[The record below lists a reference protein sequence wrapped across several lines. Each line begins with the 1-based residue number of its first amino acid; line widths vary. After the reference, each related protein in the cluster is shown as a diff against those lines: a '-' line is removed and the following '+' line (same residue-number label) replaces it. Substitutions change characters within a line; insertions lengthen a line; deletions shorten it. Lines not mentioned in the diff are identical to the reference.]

1 MIRGDQAGRETEQK
15 EPSSLA
21 SQVSSRVI
29 TAWCMYDW
37 ANSPFATTLMSALF
51 PPFFRSLVINAGLP
65 VSDATAFWGYTASAA
80 LLIGAFISPLL
91 GAVSDFTGGKK
102 RYLGVFAGI
111 GIVATA
117 AFIFIGDDT
126 WSLASLLY
134 IIAAI
139 GFSGSIVFYE
149 SLLPHITT
157 RKTIDAV
164 SSRGYAIGYLGG
176 GTLLAINVLW
186 VSHPEWFGMPDIGFA
201 LRASFLSVAI
211 WWAVFS
217 IPFFARVPEPP
228 VNRSRRSGRD
238 RAVLLQGFS
247 RLVSTFREV
256 RKYKQLFVF
265 LVAFWVYSD
274 GIGTI
279 IRMATAYGDEI
290 GISIIDMTLA
300 LVITQFVAVPF
311 TFLFSRHAGR
321 FGAKRSILLT
331 LAVYSCVSLSAFFMK
346 TALHFYILALVVGT
360 VQGGAGA
367 LSRSLYG
374 SMVPKNRSAEF
385 FGFFSLSAKFAGIF
399 GPTVFG
405 LVSHFTGQSRFSI
418 ISVIIFFIV
427 GAIVLSRVDIDEG
440 VRVARA
446 EDREEE
452 PGEIAAISPRIR
464 T

>member
-1 MIRGDQAGRETEQK
+1 LRRRWPRTNEVDT
-15 EPSSLA
+15 LA
-21 SQVSSRVI
+21 I
-29 TAWCMYDW
+29 KAWCIYDW

-65 VSDATAFWGYTASAA
+65 ESNATAFWGYTASAA
-80 LLIGAFISPLL
+80 LLIAAFISPVL
-91 GAVSDFTGGKK
+91 GAVSDYTGGKK
-102 RYLGVFAGI
+102 RYVGAFAAVGI
-111 GIVATA
+111 AATA
-117 AFIFIGDDT
+117 SFVFIGSDT

-149 SLLPHITT
+149 SLLPHIAS
-157 RKTIDAV
+157 KDSIDRV

-186 VSHPEWFGMPDIGFA
+186 VTRPQWFGMPDIGFA
-201 LRASFLSVAI
+201 LRASFLSVAV

-217 IPFFARVPEPP
+217 IPFFKFVPDPP
-228 VNRSRRSGRD
+228 ANGGADAGRAAL
-238 RAVLLQGFS
+238 REGFS
-247 RLVSTFREV
+247 RLSKTFHEIK
-256 RKYKQLFVF
+256 KYRQLFVF

-290 GISIIDMTLA
+290 GIGINDMTLA

-311 TFLFSRHAGR
+311 TILFGRHAAR

-331 LAVYSCVSLSAFFMK
+331 LFVYMAVSVSAFFMS
-346 TALHFYILALVVGT
+346 TAWHFYLLAIAVGT

-374 SMVPKNRSAEF
+374 SMVPKHRSAEF
-385 FGFFSLSAKFAGIF
+385 FGFYSLSAKFAGIL
-399 GPTVFG
+399 GPMVFG
-405 LVSHFTGQSRFSI
+405 IVSQLVGHSRFSI
-418 ISVIIFFIV
+418 VSIVVFFV
-427 GAIVLSRVDIDEG
+427 AGAVLLTRVDVEEG
-440 VRVARA
+440 VRVARQ
-446 EDREEE
+446 EERDRES
-452 PGEIAAISPRIR
+452 GELAAISPRIPA
-464 T
+464 